1 MPESLTGAWQQA
13 IDRRAPELEERV
25 FVFLNEQ
32 LRRMLSRYVRGQ
44 QPMTAD
50 ENTWL
55 TRILVDYY
63 DRDLARDLLKEP
75 PPGATEEEAKS
86 YKTIYGTVESLDEVF
101 RIMQSHQDA
110 ASQARLVNET
120 TRKILEQFLTGGE
133 DNTPDA
139 VRSFLMSNPNFSN
152 VTKPEFEALVKNI
165 SQQVEE
171 TYRNRARTIAR
182 TELAIAQSKTVAQ
195 ELRAQGKT
203 HVRIYDGLGCGWR
216 HHDDGD
222 YANGSLRR
230 IEDYLNYP
238 VAHPNC
244 VRAGYPDFFGGD
256 GSIHVGKKDLDLFEV
271 ELKYNFESLET
282 VSANQKSLEGVS
294 NRPDGSGGPLD
305 LLEGSERVRKYN
317 PYHDRLGRFSTGS
330 GGGSGV
336 NVAGSDEEF
345 AFLKDAEYKRV
356 IDPTTG
362 AEIDV
367 DEGLVL
373 LMENRGFYGKPT
385 TLEKAEFNRAEKLSL
400 DMEYGYDPRN
410 SSPTN
415 IYPTTDFYRGIQNVP
430 GVPVEKMSD
439 SLVDGSSRFHGV
451 GTFGN
456 GLYFSPDPRRA
467 RGYAGDQ
474 GMLQRMALKPDAKV
488 ITKHALVEEAFKLH
502 GELGMGY
509 NNVSELGRLAT
520 WLGYD
525 VIHADDRIVVLN
537 HSKLIIDKSSL
548 VRLPREKSLDLFDI
562 ELKFNP
568 NHDRRGRFA
577 ASSGGRDLLGDDP
590 STVSEEWAQSLLD
603 QREYGLNIDEM
614 SADDERI
621 SRSGGDVALSRI
633 VDEQWGGAGT
643 VKVADLG
650 NANDANLLFRG
661 VEGSTDY
668 HTGFINGDRFMGKGV
683 YGNGIYFAQGGEFSV
698 PGSAL
703 FQDNVGN
710 AWYKAEGYGSNVRK
724 YRISS
729 SAKIVDWEALTAE
742 HTAWLNKTE
751 QGPVRSLTKDPGRY
765 AALKG
770 YDGIKSPPKKGV
782 SQYVIFN
789 RGVLE
794 AHVDRQPD
802 FSFNKS
808 VTIKYNPNHDRL
820 GRFATGSAGGAFTEE
835 DKAAVSTYLKP
846 QKAAWSEEVN
856 HRTINDQLRGMA
868 EHDRPDVSDAI
879 TKLDAA
885 FAHGDTI
892 PAGTELYRGIPGVRL
907 SEVYKVGDTFTDY
920 GFSSHSKNEGE
931 AFDFITGRAQMGTAN
946 SRATGTLLKAK
957 VTQPTKAI
965 DVAQH
970 FDDPLYKREQEV
982 LLNRGTKFRVTEIYT
997 GPMADIEDVIVE
1009 VVR

>member
-1 MPESLTGAWQQA
+1 M
-13 IDRRAPELEERV
+13 
-25 FVFLNEQ
+25 FLNEQ

-165 SQQVEE
+165 SKQVEE

-256 GSIHVGKKDLDLFEV
+256 GSIHVGKKDLDLFAV
-271 ELKYNFESLET
+271 AADRLKGQQTKSLEA
-282 VSANQKSLEGVS
+282 VSANQKSLDGVS

-305 LLEGSERVRKYN
+305 LLEGSETARKYN
-317 PYHDRLGRFSTGS
+317 PNHSPSNGQFISGPGAGPTG
-330 GGGSGV
+330 
-336 NVAGSDEEF
+336 EEAV
-345 AFLKDAEYKRV
+345 AFLKDHDSGFMSSLSASEKDTVSDYRSENSNSRAMMAELDGVMKRAPKLKQ
-356 IDPTTG
+356 DTTVYRRVTPEVASRYTAG
-362 AEIDV
+362 QTYTDKAFTSASLRP
-367 DEGLVL
+367 EGTLKSQAGQESTILALRASQGTRAAAIGIETRPGWAKTNTL
-373 LMENRGFYGKPT
+373 LETESELLF
-385 TLEKAEFNRAEKLSL
+385 
-400 DMEYGYDPRN
+400 PRN
-410 SSPTN
+410 TSFE
-415 IYPTTDFYRGIQNVP
+415 IL
-430 GVPVEKMSD
+430 GVATK
-439 SLVDGSSRFHGV
+439 
-451 GTFGN
+451 T
-456 GLYFSPDPRRA
+456 RA
-467 RGYAGDQ
+467 
-474 GMLQRMALKPDAKV
+474 L
-488 ITKHALVEEAFKLH
+488 
-502 GELGMGY
+502 
-509 NNVSELGRLAT
+509 
-520 WLGYD
+520 
-525 VIHADDRIVVLN
+525 
-537 HSKLIIDKSSL
+537 
-548 VRLPREKSLDLFDI
+548 
-562 ELKFNP
+562 
-568 NHDRRGRFA
+568 
-577 ASSGGRDLLGDDP
+577 
-590 STVSEEWAQSLLD
+590 
-603 QREYGLNIDEM
+603 
-614 SADDERI
+614 
-621 SRSGGDVALSRI
+621 
-633 VDEQWGGAGT
+633 
-643 VKVADLG
+643 
-650 NANDANLLFRG
+650 
-661 VEGSTDY
+661 
-668 HTGFINGDRFMGKGV
+668 
-683 YGNGIYFAQGGEFSV
+683 
-698 PGSAL
+698 
-703 FQDNVGN
+703 
-710 AWYKAEGYGSNVRK
+710 
-724 YRISS
+724 
-729 SAKIVDWEALTAE
+729 
-742 HTAWLNKTE
+742 
-751 QGPVRSLTKDPGRY
+751 
-765 AALKG
+765 
-770 YDGIKSPPKKGV
+770 
-782 SQYVIFN
+782 
-789 RGVLE
+789 
-794 AHVDRQPD
+794 
-802 FSFNKS
+802 
-808 VTIKYNPNHDRL
+808 KYNPNHDRL

-856 HRTINDQLRGMA
+856 HRAINDQLRGMA

-892 PAGTELYRGIPGVRL
+892 PAGTELYRGIPGLRL

>member
-165 SQQVEE
+165 SKQVEE

-256 GSIHVGKKDLDLFEV
+256 GSIHVGKKDLDLFAV
-271 ELKYNFESLET
+271 AADRLKGQQTKSLEA
-282 VSANQKSLEGVS
+282 VSANQKSLDGVS
-294 NRPDGSGGPLD
+294 NRPDGSGDPLD

-317 PYHDRLGRFSTGS
+317 PNHDRLGRFSTGS
-330 GGGSGV
+330 GGGKGSLDDRIAKANSQYDLLRVQNEVPVGKATFLSDDGRFV
-336 NVAGSDEEF
+336 VAGPEGHGLIHLDIAQLLGHKSVDDAVTDGNLTRIFVTDADRLLPMGVAIQARDLERVKF
-345 AFLKDAEYKRV
+345 SARRVDHGLPKDRR
-356 IDPTTG
+356 DTTYYHWE
-362 AEIDV
+362 A
-367 DEGLVL
+367 
-373 LMENRGFYGKPT
+373 
-385 TLEKAEFNRAEKLSL
+385 
-400 DMEYGYDPRN
+400 N
-410 SSPTN
+410 S
-415 IYPTTDFYRGIQNVP
+415 
-430 GVPVEKMSD
+430 
-439 SLVDGSSRFHGV
+439 
-451 GTFGN
+451 
-456 GLYFSPDPRRA
+456 
-467 RGYAGDQ
+467 
-474 GMLQRMALKPDAKV
+474 
-488 ITKHALVEEAFKLH
+488 KLH
-502 GELGMGY
+502 GYAHGEGY
-509 NNVSELGRLAT
+509 LKDVLSAT
-520 WLGYD
+520 GD
-525 VIHADDRIVVLN
+525 V
-537 HSKLIIDKSSL
+537 KSA
-548 VRLPREKSLDLFDI
+548 K
-562 ELKFNP
+562 KFNW
-568 NHDRRGRFA
+568 D
-577 ASSGGRDLLGDDP
+577 
-590 STVSEEWAQSLLD
+590 
-603 QREYGLNIDEM
+603 
-614 SADDERI
+614 
-621 SRSGGDVALSRI
+621 
-633 VDEQWGGAGT
+633 
-643 VKVADLG
+643 
-650 NANDANLLFRG
+650 
-661 VEGSTDY
+661 
-668 HTGFINGDRFMGKGV
+668 
-683 YGNGIYFAQGGEFSV
+683 
-698 PGSAL
+698 
-703 FQDNVGN
+703 
-710 AWYKAEGYGSNVRK
+710 
-724 YRISS
+724 
-729 SAKIVDWEALTAE
+729 
-742 HTAWLNKTE
+742 
-751 QGPVRSLTKDPGRY
+751 
-765 AALKG
+765 
-770 YDGIKSPPKKGV
+770 
-782 SQYVIFN
+782 
-789 RGVLE
+789 
-794 AHVDRQPD
+794 
-802 FSFNKS
+802 S
-808 VTIKYNPNHDRL
+808 VTRKYNPNHDRL